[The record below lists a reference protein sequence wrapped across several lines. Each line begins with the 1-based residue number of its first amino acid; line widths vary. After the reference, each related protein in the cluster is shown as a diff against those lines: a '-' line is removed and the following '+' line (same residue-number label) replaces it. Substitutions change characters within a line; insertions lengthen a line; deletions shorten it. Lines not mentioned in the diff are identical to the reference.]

1 VTELNADPSG
11 PGRPIFLVGMM
22 GTGKSTVGPGL
33 AARLGRTFVD
43 TDHEVEREAGCT
55 IAEIFDREGEAGFRA
70 RELATIEA
78 VSTQAAVVSLGGGAI
93 AQEGMAD
100 RLISVGRIVWL
111 EADPDTILDRIGDA
125 ESRPLLAGLG
135 PNGQKAKLEALL
147 DERKPYY
154 ARASIRVDATRNAE
168 AVVDAIVAALHQD

>member
-1 VTELNADPSG
+1 
-11 PGRPIFLVGMM
+11 MM

-43 TDHEVEREAGCT
+43 TDQEVEREAGCS
-55 IAEIFDREGEAGFRA
+55 IAEIFDREGEAGFRE
-70 RELATIEA
+70 RELAAIEA
-78 VSTQAAVVSLGGGAI
+78 VSADAAVVSLGGGAI

-100 RLISVGRIVWL
+100 RLTAVGRLVWL
-111 EADPDTILDRIGDA
+111 EADPATILDRIGDA

-135 PNGQKAKLEALL
+135 PDGQKAKLEALL
-147 DERKPYY
+147 EERKPYY
-154 ARASIRVDATRNAE
+154 ALASIRVDATRNAE